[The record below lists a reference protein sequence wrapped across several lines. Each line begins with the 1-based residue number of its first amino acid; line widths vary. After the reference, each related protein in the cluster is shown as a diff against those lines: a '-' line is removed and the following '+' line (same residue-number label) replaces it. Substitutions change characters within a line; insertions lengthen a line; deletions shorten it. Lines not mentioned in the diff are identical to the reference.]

1 MGHDMGDLLLK
12 QVAERLLASVR
23 EGDSVARLGGDEFVV
38 ILEGL
43 GDHFVDAAAKTE
55 VIANKIRAALDQ
67 PYQLRNQ
74 AYYNSP
80 SIGATL
86 FMGHQ
91 QSIDELLKQ
100 ADIAM
105 YQAKKAGRNTLR
117 FFDPQMQESIN
128 ARAALENALRDA
140 LAQHELQLHYQIQV
154 DEQERP
160 LGAEALIRW
169 IHPERGL
176 ISPVDFIPLAEE
188 TGLILSIGLWV
199 LDTACAQLK
208 TWEQHHRTHHLILA
222 VNVSAKQFRQVSFVE
237 QVQAAVHR
245 HAINPKRLKLELTE
259 SMLLDNI
266 DDIIATMSALRDIG
280 VGISLDDFGTGYSS
294 LQYLKRLPLDQLK
307 IDQSFIR
314 DIVTD
319 QSDQA
324 IVRTIIA
331 MAHGLNLNV
340 IAEGVET
347 EAQRQTLSKIGCLR
361 YQGYHFGMPVP
372 IQQFELLPVFR
383 AASPFLTA

>member
-1 MGHDMGDLLLK
+1 
-12 QVAERLLASVR
+12 
-23 EGDSVARLGGDEFVV
+23 
-38 ILEGL
+38 
-43 GDHFVDAAAKTE
+43 
-55 VIANKIRAALDQ
+55 
-67 PYQLRNQ
+67 
-74 AYYNSP
+74 
-80 SIGATL
+80 
-86 FMGHQ
+86 
-91 QSIDELLKQ
+91 
-100 ADIAM
+100 
-105 YQAKKAGRNTLR
+105 
-117 FFDPQMQESIN
+117 
-128 ARAALENALRDA
+128 
-140 LAQHELQLHYQIQV
+140 
-154 DEQERP
+154 
-160 LGAEALIRW
+160 
-169 IHPERGL
+169 
-176 ISPVDFIPLAEE
+176 
-188 TGLILSIGLWV
+188 
-199 LDTACAQLK
+199 
-208 TWEQHHRTHHLILA
+208 
-222 VNVSAKQFRQVSFVE
+222 
-237 QVQAAVHR
+237 
-245 HAINPKRLKLELTE
+245 
-259 SMLLDNI
+259 MLLDNI